1 MGTPCMPA
9 YVVVVTT
16 VTAGVRIS
24 TVTVDVRARAGS
36 EEGTAMM
43 IGQHELTMTTQTTQ
57 HQQEPA
63 TKFLTRIN

>member
-1 MGTPCMPA
+1 
-9 YVVVVTT
+9 

-24 TVTVDVRARAGS
+24 TVTVDVCARAGS